1 MGETAAAAAI
11 GGWRSA
17 GLMQRLALLERHDG
31 AAETAGASGPRP
43 PPSARLRPF
52 AVGLL
57 ASLVLGVAAFGLMVA
72 TRLTVEAGQAPTAVV
87 AANAWPQR
95 AHPVALDLPI
105 LKSDQPTAFPLLV
118 TGLDGAGE
126 ARIVLQDLPEAVWF
140 SRGQRRDEH
149 TWDLARADLD
159 DLSVT
164 LRAGT
169 PPAFLVGIDVI
180 DANAA
185 ILTQTSAAV
194 RLVEPS
200 APTADVASPLLSM
213 AAKSQRRE
221 HWVTPSEAAALTWST
236 PTVSRE
242 SAAREARP
250 RIAARLADRPLPA
263 VSDTAREG
271 PSATSAASQ
280 RPPGMSALGALSREP
295 TSEGR
300 WLWWTLPVLPVP
312 GLASPR

>member
-1 MGETAAAAAI
+1 MGETAVAAAI
-11 GGWRSA
+11 GRWRSA
-17 GLMQRLALLERHDG
+17 GLMQRLADLERDDG
-31 AAETAGASGPRP
+31 AAAAARPSRPRP
-43 PPSARLRPF
+43 PPSARLKPF

-57 ASLVLGVAAFGLMVA
+57 ASLVLGVAAFGLIVA
-72 TRLTVEAGQAPTAVV
+72 TGLTVEVGQAAPAAV

-95 AHPVALDLPI
+95 APPVALDLPI
-105 LKSDQPTAFPLLV
+105 LKSDQPAAFPLLV

-164 LRAGT
+164 LRPGT

-200 APTADVASPLLSM
+200 AATADVASPLLSM
-213 AAKSQRRE
+213 AANPQRRE
-221 HWVTPSEAAALTWST
+221 HWVAPSDMAALTWST
-236 PTVSRE
+236 PTVTRE
-242 SAAREARP
+242 SAGREARP
-250 RIAARLADRPLPA
+250 RVAARIADRPLPA
-263 VSDTAREG
+263 VSDTDREG
-271 PSATSAASQ
+271 LSAMPAASQ
-280 RPPGMSALGALSREP
+280 RPPGMSGLGALSREP

-300 WLWWTLPVLPVP
+300 WLWWRLPVP

>member
-1 MGETAAAAAI
+1 MRETAAAAAI
-11 GGWRSA
+11 EGWRSA
-17 GLMQRLALLERHDG
+17 GLMQRLADLERDGG
-31 AAETAGASGPRP
+31 AADAACSPRP
-43 PPSARLRPF
+43 RLPLRATLRPF

-57 ASLVLGVAAFGLMVA
+57 ASLVLGVAAFGLILA
-72 TRLTVEAGQAPTAVV
+72 TRLTVEAGQAPTAAV
-87 AANAWPQR
+87 AANAWPLRRQ
-95 AHPVALDLPI
+95 PVALDLPI
-105 LKSDQPTAFPLLV
+105 LKSDEPAAFPLLV

-126 ARIVLQDLPEAVWF
+126 ARIVLQDLPEGVWF

-164 LRAGT
+164 LRPGT
-169 PPAFLVGIDVI
+169 PPAFLVGIDVV
-180 DANAA
+180 DGNAA

-194 RLVEPS
+194 RLVEAS
-200 APTADVASPLLSM
+200 AATADVASPLLSM
-213 AAKSQRRE
+213 AAKPQRRE
-221 HWVTPSEAAALTWST
+221 HWVAPSDMAALTWSP
-236 PTVSRE
+236 PTVTRE

-250 RIAARLADRPLPA
+250 RIAARVADRPQPA

-271 PSATSAASQ
+271 LSTMPAASQ
-280 RPPGMSALGALSREP
+280 RPPGMSALGALSHDP

-300 WLWWTLPVLPVP
+300 WLWWTLPVP